1 MTRPRL
7 TIVSSHT
14 RRAPIDRYAAVR
26 AAKTADLYEY
36 VHGDHMSNLLC
47 EALRIAFAE
56 DEAFAL
62 RVQEGG

>member
-14 RRAPIDRYAAVR
+14 RRTPVDRHAAAR

-36 VHGDHMSNLLC
+36 VHGDHMSKLLHD
-47 EALRIAFAE
+47 ALDLMDVSDIQR
-56 DEAFAL
+56 DRL
-62 RVQEGG
+62 RETY